1 MSQSGYCSK
10 IHRAYMWVG
19 AQKGNDS
26 ALNSAPVEFGN
37 SGLVL
42 PEYENQTNILNAHAP
57 LD

>member
-1 MSQSGYCSK
+1 
-10 IHRAYMWVG
+10 MWVG

-26 ALNSAPVEFGN
+26 ALNSAPVGFGN